1 MEQLFDLLKNMKHL
15 IGSLAVGV
23 NDNFKDMKFLSNLET
38 IDTFYQIQ
46 FKMADFLTEIELPSL
61 TTING
66 PGWEIALHK
75 RLKRVHFPNLKNITT
90 HDSRSIE
97 KFDIFFLGQLPEF
110 CVSSDTIYN
119 FMRIQGLK
127 THHVYGNICPPNF
140 DNSKI
145 CQKPAPGCVQIY
157 GDVNVGPNFE
167 MKNLNSVEII
177 FGTLTI
183 NGARLEDANLLNNLK
198 YIAVL
203 KR

>member
-1 MEQLFDLLKNMKHL
+1 MKHL

-23 NDNFKDMKFLSNLET
+23 NENFKNMYFLSNLET
-38 IDTFYQIQ
+38 IDTYYQIQ
-46 FKMADFLTEIELPSL
+46 FKITDHLTEIELPSL

-66 PGWEIALHK
+66 PSWEIALHD
-75 RLKRVHFPNLKNITT
+75 RLKRIHFPNLKNIT
-90 HDSRSIE
+90 HVSGNIE

-119 FMRIQGLK
+119 FMRSQGLK
-127 THHVYGNICPPNF
+127 TNHVYGNICPPNF

-145 CQKPAPGCVQIY
+145 CQNPTAGCVQIF
-157 GDVNVGPNFE
+157 GDVNVGPIFD
-167 MKNLNSVEII
+167 MKRLNSVEII

-183 NGARLEDANLLNNLK
+183 NGARLEDANLLVNLK